1 MVGTYDEGVY
11 PMAET
16 TKSPVQ
22 GKTKSIIGGMTVLGL
37 AGIICKLVGVLF
49 SIPLQWMIGMKGL
62 GVYNAVFPTYNLLLT
77 ISSAGLP
84 VAVSRL
90 VAHSLARDNP
100 KGAKQVFRTALL
112 MLTIL
117 GCLATIIIF
126 AMSGYLSTTV
136 VEIPE
141 SLLGFEVIAPCVA
154 LVCMMSAFRGFMQG
168 QQNMTPTAIS
178 QLIEQVGKV
187 AVALPLA
194 YLGSVVGAG
203 IDAENA
209 LMAAQAA
216 GSAAVDAFNTHTYAA
231 AYGAAGALLGTTIAE
246 AAAFLYMVLLWFRRK
261 AQFDSRPQL
270 CQDAPLTDAAITKQL
285 IAISIPIT
293 IGACIV
299 PLSQFIDSAMLMGR
313 LQIAGHTKDAAQ
325 ELYGLFT
332 GTVIRIINIPTAL
345 ALAVSMSLVP
355 AISSARAVGDE
366 EGIRRQGDLGLRFA
380 FLIGLPCS
388 IGMSVLA
395 EPVMRF
401 LYQET
406 TSEAH
411 LITGG
416 QLLSVSAL
424 TIVLFTVVQA
434 TTSILQGLG
443 KQRIPMYTL
452 VAGVVCKIIL
462 NYVLV
467 AIPGLDIHGAPIASI
482 VCYTVSLV
490 PNLYYCMK
498 YGKLRFNLT
507 GWLVRPGI
515 ATAAMGVI
523 VYGLRELLPTGRFFT
538 LLEVAIGVAAFAA
551 AALAVKAITKEDLR
565 AFRRKK

>member
-1 MVGTYDEGVY
+1 MGESLK
-11 PMAET
+11 PPA
-16 TKSPVQ
+16 Q

-49 SIPLQWMIGMKGL
+49 SIPLQWMIDWDGL

-77 ISSAGLP
+77 VSSAGLP

-90 VAHSLARDNP
+90 VARSLAKDDPRS
-100 KGAKQVFRTALL
+100 ARQVFRTAL
-112 MLTIL
+112 MLLTVLGCIATLIIL
-117 GCLATIIIF
+117 GCSGLLAERV
-126 AMSGYLSTTV
+126 G
-136 VEIPE
+136 IPA
-141 SLLGFEVIAPCVA
+141 SRLGFQVIAPCVA
-154 LVCMMSAFRGFMQG
+154 LVCIMSAFRGLMQG

-187 AVALPLA
+187 AIALPLA
-194 YLGSVVGAG
+194 WLGTVYGRDSG
-203 IDAENA
+203 
-209 LMAAQAA
+209 L
-216 GSAAVDAFNTHTYAA
+216 SA

-246 AAAFLYMVLLWFRRK
+246 AAALVYMLLLYLR
-261 AQFDSRPQL
+261 SRTRLNSIPQL
-270 CQDAPLTDAAITKQL
+270 VSAQASSVSVLRQL
-285 IAISIPIT
+285 LSISIPIT

-299 PLSQFIDSAMLMGR
+299 PLSQWIDSAMLMER
-313 LQIAGHTKDAAQ
+313 LQQAGKAYNEA
-325 ELYGLFT
+325 ESLYGLFT
-332 GTVIRIINIPTAL
+332 GSVIRIINIPTAL

-355 AISSARAVGDE
+355 AISSAKALGDQE
-366 EGIRRQGDLGLRFA
+366 MIVRQSDLGLRFA

-395 EPVMRF
+395 EPIMRF
-401 LYQET
+401 FYENGSSVDTYLV
-406 TSEAH
+406 
-411 LITGG
+411 TGG
-416 QLLSVSAL
+416 ELLTVSSL

-467 AIPGLDIHGAPIASI
+467 GIDGIDIHGAPIASI

-498 YGKLRFNLT
+498 YGRIRFNLM
-507 GWLVRPGI
+507 GWIVRPGI
-515 ATAAMGVI
+515 AAAAMGAAVWM
-523 VYGLRELLPTGRFFT
+523 LRELLPGGRFFT
-538 LLEVAIGVAAFAA
+538 LLEVAVGVVVFAA
-551 AALAVKAITKEDLR
+551 AALAVKAITKDDLR
-565 AFRRKK
+565 AFRRRK